1 MKYERQTGKLIT
13 NNNNCITDNTFTN
26 HYNSDSKIRLNLQ
39 FFAEGGDEGDAGD
52 RSDLSDS
59 ITDNSGN
66 TGEQIDSSAFAD
78 LIAERDKK
86 IEELEKSITEL
97 KKSNANLLVRV
108 NAGTAQQE
116 KSFEEN
122 LFDLVGQPTRKER

>member
-1 MKYERQTGKLIT
+1 MKYERQTGKLVT
-13 NNNNCITDNTFTN
+13 NNNSCITNNTFTN

-39 FFAEGGDEGDAGD
+39 FFAEGGDGDAGD

-59 ITDNSGN
+59 ITDNSGD
-66 TGEQIDSSAFAD
+66 TREQIDSSAFAD

-86 IEELEKSITEL
+86 IEELEKNITEL

-108 NAGTAQQE
+108 NAGTVQHE
-116 KSFEEN
+116 KTFEEN

>member
-1 MKYERQTGKLIT
+1 MKYERQTGKLVT

-59 ITDNSGN
+59 IANNSGD
-66 TGEQIDSSAFAD
+66 TGKQIDSSAFAD

>member
-1 MKYERQTGKLIT
+1 MKYERQTGKLVT

-39 FFAEGGDEGDAGD
+39 FFAEGGDEGNAGD